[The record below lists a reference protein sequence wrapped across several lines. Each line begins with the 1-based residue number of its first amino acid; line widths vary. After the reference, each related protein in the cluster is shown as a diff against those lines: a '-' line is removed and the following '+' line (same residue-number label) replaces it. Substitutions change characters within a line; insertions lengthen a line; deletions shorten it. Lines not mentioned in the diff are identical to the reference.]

1 MILINHISIQRVI
14 MKKILFI
21 LVTFLMI
28 LPISSYADHHQD
40 KSIIFYLDMN
50 VAPEKAENL
59 DKFVAY
65 LSETVER
72 TESGTTYYKYFISAD
87 KTKVSLLEVYQ
98 DDAAALFHVKSFLKA
113 VHRDEFLDT
122 FEITNFQVLGE
133 SSEELKL
140 TMMDFTNDHRTLI
153 DGYKRK

>member
-1 MILINHISIQRVI
+1 

>member
-98 DDAAALFHVKSFLKA
+98 DDAAALIHVKSFLKA

>member
-1 MILINHISIQRVI
+1 
-14 MKKILFI
+14 MKKIFLI
-21 LVTFLMI
+21 LVTVLLI
-28 LPISSYADHHQD
+28 LPMSSYADHHHD

-50 VAPEKAENL
+50 VASEKAENL

-72 TESGTTYYKYFISAD
+72 TEPGTTYYKYFISAD

-140 TMMDFTNDHRTLI
+140 AMADFTDDHRNLI
-153 DGYKRK
+153 DGYKRNKCYLTSLHWI

>member
-1 MILINHISIQRVI
+1 
-14 MKKILFI
+14 MKKIFLI
-21 LVTFLMI
+21 LMTVLLI
-28 LPISSYADHHQD
+28 LPMSSYAGHHND

-50 VAPEKAENL
+50 VASEKAENL

-72 TESGTTYYKYFISAD
+72 TEPGTTYYKYFISDD

-140 TMMDFTNDHRTLI
+140 AMADFTDDHRNLI